1 MLSEEEMQI
10 IFGYIP
16 SALENTQKIADR
28 VDIDIP
34 MGDILIPRFELPEA
48 DQAIFERAKQYQTK
62 QTGNWKELSSD
73 EWYLRYLSF
82 KGLNWRYQTDIAEE
96 TIFDLVQK
104 TDKPSLE
111 KKLTETTPEELKELS
126 LTYYS
131 DEKKKILKELPE
143 KFQERIERLEYE
155 LVVVHEMGFDGY
167 FLIVADYIGWARQNG
182 VPVGPGRG
190 SAAGSLMA
198 YLTGI
203 TDLDPIDYGLLFE
216 RFLNPARISMPD
228 IDTDFS
234 DTGRDRVVDYCR
246 QKYGEDHVAQICTF
260 GTFAARAA
268 VKDVGRVKG
277 IPFAEMNE
285 LAKLIPEKPGTKL
298 QGALDE
304 TPEFKQAYESS
315 PVYKD
320 IIDNALK
327 IEGNVRQ
334 L

>member
-1 MLSEEEMQI
+1 M
-10 IFGYIP
+10 
-16 SALENTQKIADR
+16 
-28 VDIDIP
+28 
-34 MGDILIPRFELPEA
+34 
-48 DQAIFERAKQYQTK
+48 
-62 QTGNWKELSSD
+62 
-73 EWYLRYLSF
+73 
-82 KGLNWRYQTDIAEE
+82 NWRYGTDISEE
-96 TIFDLVQK
+96 TIFTLVQK